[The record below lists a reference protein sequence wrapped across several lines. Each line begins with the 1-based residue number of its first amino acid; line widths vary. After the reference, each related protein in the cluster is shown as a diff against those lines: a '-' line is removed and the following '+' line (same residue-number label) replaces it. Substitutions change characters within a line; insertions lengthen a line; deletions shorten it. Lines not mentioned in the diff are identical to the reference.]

1 MSPDRAPAERYF
13 YRSARRS
20 LERGAMV
27 SVYLVERCYGST
39 VVARI
44 EPLGLVDARSG
55 EHQIALRGLRRNLVS
70 VGPWRTTHSARHARV
85 RVRSLRT

>member
-39 VVARI
+39 VS
-44 EPLGLVDARSG
+44 GWWSKTTGVDPVTSRFSGARST
-55 EHQIALRGLRRNLVS
+55 N
-70 VGPWRTTHSARHARV
+70 
-85 RVRSLRT
+85 